1 MCTLALMVYSIAVSM
16 ITALF
21 SDTVIYGEW
30 KTGRN
35 IRAFTMAL
43 MNIPIK
49 VGVFLRSVIVSVG
62 LGAIGFVANAT
73 PTPGVINGI
82 SSLIT
87 LIPAAACGI
96 AAVIFYFG
104 YRLDDRQVLHMQEE
118 IASR

>member
-1 MCTLALMVYSIAVSM
+1 MCTLALMLYSIAVSM

-49 VGVFLRSVIVSVG
+49 VGVFLRSVIVSVAG
-62 LGAIGFVANAT
+62 RHWICGQCHTDSGRNQRHQQPDYAH
-73 PTPGVINGI
+73 PGGRLRHRGRDLLFRV
-82 SSLIT
+82 
-87 LIPAAACGI
+87 PAG
-96 AAVIFYFG
+96 
-104 YRLDDRQVLHMQEE
+104 
-118 IASR
+118 